1 MAKEIR
7 TLGHIKTLMGMKHR
21 SLPKADRANDAEIY
35 LLRNNLALSLKEL
48 VSVNQRKET
57 IEMRIQDIEARI
69 AELEAEEKEKR
80 AQMAD
85 KNGEKKN
92 QAQGQHEGHE
102 DRLLSC

>member
-57 IEMRIQDIEARI
+57 IETRIQDIEARI
-69 AELEAEEKEKR
+69 AELEAEEHEKR
-80 AQMAD
+80 AQLAD
-85 KNGEKKN
+85 KNGEKRIKPRGN
-92 QAQGQHEGHE
+92 MKVMKI
-102 DRLLSC
+102 DY